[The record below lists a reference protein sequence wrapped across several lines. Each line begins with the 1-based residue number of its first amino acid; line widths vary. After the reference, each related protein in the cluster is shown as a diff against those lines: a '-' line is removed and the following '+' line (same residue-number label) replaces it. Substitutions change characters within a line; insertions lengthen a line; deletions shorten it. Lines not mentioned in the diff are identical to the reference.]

1 MVKIKRALIS
11 VSDKAGLENL
21 IKVLKKYDVEILS
34 TGGTAK
40 MIRDLGVAAK
50 DVSEHTGFPEM
61 LGGRVKTLHPKVHGG
76 LLALRENKEHME
88 TTKKYDIG
96 LIDMVV
102 VNLYPFEKT
111 VAKPGVK
118 LEEAI
123 ENIDIGGPSM
133 LRSAAKNHK
142 SVCVIC
148 DPNDYDR
155 VIEEMEKNS
164 GSIAEPLL
172 IDLGKKVF
180 ARTSAYDAAIYA
192 YLAGSSESGVGSQ
205 EGYPDKLNLSFKK
218 LQELRYG
225 ENPHQK
231 AAFYKDESINE
242 PSVANAVQLH
252 GKELS
257 FNNIIDL
264 NAALEIV
271 KEFDAPAATIIKHT
285 NPCGTATAD
294 TLTRAYI
301 EALDCDRLSA
311 FGSIVG
317 FNRPVDME
325 LAQTILKE
333 ADFVECIIAPSY
345 ETRALEALKAKKNL
359 RLLEVKNFGAKVAK
373 FDPSTGSGS
382 IPWFGELTI
391 PRTIPSEVE
400 GSVSRGIDKDMK
412 KVVGGLLV
420 QDRDVAHVKE
430 SDLKVVTKV
439 KPTKDELKSL
449 LFGWVVAKH
458 VKSNA
463 IVMCQGTKTVGVGA
477 GQMSR
482 VVSVMIAS
490 EKSGD
495 RAKGSTLASD
505 AFFPKEDGIEQAHK
519 AGVKAIIQPGG
530 SIRDKEV
537 IAMAD
542 KLGIA
547 MVFTGVRH
555 FKH

>member
-11 VSDKAGLENL
+11 VSDKANL
-21 IKVLKKYDVEILS
+21 GDLVKVLKKHGVEILS

-40 MIRDLGVAAK
+40 MIRDLGVPAK

-61 LGGRVKTLHPKVHGG
+61 LDGRVKTLHPKVHGG

-88 TTKKYDIG
+88 TTKKHGIG

-142 SVCVIC
+142 SVCVVC
-148 DPNDYDR
+148 DPNDYGR
-155 VIEEMEKNS
+155 IIEEMEKNS
-164 GSIAEPLL
+164 GSVSEPLL
-172 IDLGKKVF
+172 IELGKKVF

-192 YLAGSSESGVGSQ
+192 YLKGPGAGSQGPAEEFPQ
-205 EGYPDKLNLSFKK
+205 DLNLKFKK

-231 AAFYKDESINE
+231 AAFYKDESVDE
-242 PSVANAVQLH
+242 PSVANSVQLH

-271 KEFDAPAATIIKHT
+271 KEFDEPAATIIKHT
-285 NPCGTATAD
+285 NPCGTATASS
-294 TLTRAYI
+294 LTKAYLD
-301 EALDCDRLSA
+301 ALDCDRLSA

-325 LAQTILKE
+325 LAKTILKE

-345 ETRALEALKAKKNL
+345 EANALEALRVKKNL
-359 RLLEVKNFGAKVAK
+359 RLIEVKNFGTKISK
-373 FDPSTGSGS
+373 Y
-382 IPWFGELTI
+382 
-391 PRTIPSEVE
+391 
-400 GSVSRGIDKDMK
+400 DKDMK
-412 KVVGGLLV
+412 KIVGGLLV
-420 QDRDVAHVKE
+420 QDRDIAHVKE

-439 KPTKDELKSL
+439 KPTKEEVHSL

-463 IVMCQGTKTVGVGA
+463 IVLCQGTRTVGVGA

-482 VVSVMIAS
+482 VVSVSIAA
-490 EKSGD
+490 EKAGD
-495 RAKGSTLASD
+495 RSGGSTLASD
-505 AFFPKEDGIEQAHK
+505 AFFPKEDGIEQAAK

-537 IAMAD
+537 IEMAD

>member
-11 VSDKAGLENL
+11 VSDKTGLGEL
-21 IKVLKKYDVEILS
+21 VKVLNKHGVEILS

-40 MIRDLGVAAK
+40 MIRSLGMPAK

-61 LGGRVKTLHPKVHGG
+61 LDGRVKTLHPKVHGG
-76 LLALRENKEHME
+76 LLALRGNKEHME
-88 TTKKYDIG
+88 TVKTHGIG

-118 LEEAI
+118 LEEAT
-123 ENIDIGGPSM
+123 EFIDIGGPSM

-142 SVCVIC
+142 SVCVVC
-148 DPNDYDR
+148 DPGDYKK
-155 VIEEMEKNS
+155 VIEELERNAGGVS
-164 GSIAEPLL
+164 EELL
-172 IDLGKKVF
+172 TELGVKVF
-180 ARTSAYDAAIYA
+180 ARTSAYDAAIYNFFA
-192 YLAGSSESGVGSQ
+192 QYAIHNTQYEEAFPAALS
-205 EGYPDKLNLSFKK
+205 LNFTK
-218 LQELRYG
+218 LQDLRYG

-231 AAFYKDESINE
+231 AAFYKDESVDE
-242 PSVANAVQLH
+242 PSVACAAQLH

-271 KEFDAPAATIIKHT
+271 KEFDAPAAAIIKHT
-285 NPCGTATAD
+285 NPCGTAQARN
-294 TLTRAYI
+294 LTHAYLD
-301 EALDCDRLSA
+301 ALDCDRLSA
-311 FGSIVG
+311 FGSVVG
-317 FNRPVDME
+317 FNKPVDIE
-325 LAQTILKE
+325 LAGTIIRE

-345 ETRALEALKAKKNL
+345 ETDALNALKVKKNL
-359 RLLEVKNFGAKVAK
+359 RLIEVKNFASRNSLSKSNGNFASRNSLSKSNGN
-373 FDPSTGSGS
+373 FGSKA
-382 IPWFGELTI
+382 LKY
-391 PRTIPSEVE
+391 
-400 GSVSRGIDKDMK
+400 DKDLK
-412 KVVGGLLV
+412 KIVGGILL
-420 QDRDVAHVKE
+420 QDRDITRLKE
-430 SDLKVVTKV
+430 ADLKIVTQL
-439 KPTKDELKSL
+439 KPTKDELQSL

-463 IVMCQGTKTVGVGA
+463 IVLCQGTKTVGVGA

-482 VVSVMIAS
+482 VDSVRIAS
-490 EKSGD
+490 EKAGS
-495 RAKGSTLASD
+495 RAKEATLASD
-505 AFFPKEDGIEQAHK
+505 AFFPKEDAIEQAAK
-519 AGVKAIIQPGG
+519 AGVRAIIQPGG

>member
-1 MVKIKRALIS
+1 MYKESEPEEKPMVKIKRALIS
-11 VSDKAGLENL
+11 VSDKAGLGGL
-21 IKVLKKYDVEILS
+21 VKVLKKYDVEILS

-40 MIRDLGVAAK
+40 MIRGLGVAAK

-61 LGGRVKTLHPKVHGG
+61 LDGRVKTLHPKVHGG
-76 LLALRENKEHME
+76 LLALRENEEHMK
-88 TTKKYDIG
+88 TTSEYDIG

-142 SVCVIC
+142 SVCVVC
-148 DPNDYDR
+148 DPADYGR
-155 VIEEMEKNS
+155 VIEEMEKNA
-164 GSIAEPLL
+164 GSISKPLL
-172 IDLGKKVF
+172 AGLGKKVF
-180 ARTSAYDAAIYA
+180 ARTSAYDAAIYE
-192 YLAGSSESGVGSQ
+192 YLKGQGPAVKGQGE
-205 EGYPDKLNLSFKK
+205 EYPDKINLSFKK

-231 AAFYKDESINE
+231 AAFYRDESIDE
-242 PSVANAVQLH
+242 PSVVNSVQLH
-252 GKELS
+252 GRELS

-271 KEFDAPAATIIKHT
+271 KEFDEPASTIIKHT
-285 NPCGTATAD
+285 NPCGTATAK
-294 TLTRAYI
+294 TLTEAYLD
-301 EALDCDRLSA
+301 ALDCDRLSA

-333 ADFVECIIAPSY
+333 SDFVECMIAPSY
-345 ETRALEALKAKKNL
+345 ESNALEALKVKKNL
-359 RLLEVKNFGAKVAK
+359 RLIEVKNFA
-373 FDPSTGSGS
+373 SGNFTS
-382 IPWFGELTI
+382 WNFPGETKGNFAFAYV
-391 PRTIPSEVE
+391 RRNFS
-400 GSVSRGIDKDMK
+400 DKDMK
-412 KVVGGLLV
+412 KVVGGLLI
-420 QDRDVAHVKE
+420 QDRDIAHVKE

-439 KPTKDELKSL
+439 RPTKEQLNSL

-463 IVMCQGTKTVGVGA
+463 IVLSQGTKTVGVGA

-482 VVSVMIAS
+482 VDSVRIAVQ
-490 EKSGD
+490 KALR

-505 AFFPKEDGIEQAHK
+505 AFFPKEDGIEQAAK

-530 SIRDKEV
+530 SIRDNEV

>member
-1 MVKIKRALIS
+1 MVKIKRALVS
-11 VSDKAGLENL
+11 VSDKTGLEELAKTLN
-21 IKVLKKYDVEILS
+21 KFEVEILS

-40 MIRDLGVAAK
+40 AMRALGITVK

-61 LGGRVKTLHPKVHGG
+61 LDGRVKTLHPKVHGG
-76 LLALRENKEHME
+76 LLALRESTEHMN
-88 TTKKYDIG
+88 TVAKHDIG

-133 LRSAAKNHK
+133 LRSAAKNSH

-148 DPNDYDR
+148 DPADYAI
-155 VIEEMEKNS
+155 VIRELEKN
-164 GSIAEPLL
+164 GGAIPEELCVE
-172 IDLGKKVF
+172 LGIKVF
-180 ARTSAYDAAIYA
+180 GKTSVYDAAIHR
-192 YLAGSSESGVGSQ
+192 YLELARGVSKGKDAGADDGKGFPAS
-205 EGYPDKLNLSFKK
+205 LNLRFTKI
-218 LQELRYG
+218 QDLRYG

-231 AAFYKDESINE
+231 AVFYKDESIDE
-242 PSVANAVQLH
+242 PSVSGAVQLH

-271 KEFDAPAATIIKHT
+271 KEYQDPAATVIKHT
-285 NPCGTATAD
+285 NPCGTATAA
-294 TLTRAYI
+294 TLKQAYMD
-301 EALDCDRLSA
+301 ALDSDRLSA

-317 FNRPVDME
+317 FNRPVD
-325 LAQTILKE
+325 ADTAKAILDE

-345 ETRALEALKAKKNL
+345 EAKALEDLKAKKNL
-359 RLLEVKNFGAKVAK
+359 RLLEVKKFGAK
-373 FDPSTGSGS
+373 P
-382 IPWFGELTI
+382 
-391 PRTIPSEVE
+391 PRVDS
-400 GSVSRGIDKDMK
+400 DMK

-420 QDRDVAHVKE
+420 QDRDLAHVTE
-430 SDLKVVTKV
+430 SDLKFVTKV
-439 KPTKDELKSL
+439 KPTKEQLKSL

-458 VKSNA
+458 VKSNS
-463 IVMCQGTKTVGVGA
+463 IVLCLGTKTVGVGA

-482 VVSVMIAS
+482 VDSVKIACD
-490 EKSGD
+490 KAGP

-505 AFFPKEDGIEQAHK
+505 AFFPKEDGIEAAAK
-519 AGVKAIIQPGG
+519 GGAVAIIQPGG
-530 SIRDKEV
+530 SIRDAEV
-537 IAMAD
+537 IKKAD
-542 KLGIA
+542 ELGIA
-547 MVFTGVRH
+547 MVFTGIRH

>member
-1 MVKIKRALIS
+1 MQASKVVAEDSKSTNAGVNMKVKRALIS
-11 VSDKAGLENL
+11 VSDKTGLEDL
-21 IKVLKKYDVEILS
+21 AKVLGQFGVEILS

-40 MIRDLGVAAK
+40 AIRALGIAVK

-61 LGGRVKTLHPKVHGG
+61 LDGRVKTLHPKVHGG
-76 LLALRENKEHME
+76 LLALRDDKEHME
-88 TTKKYDIG
+88 TVKNHGIG

-111 VAKPGVK
+111 VAKEGVK

-133 LRSAAKNHK
+133 LRSAAKNHR

-148 DPNDYDR
+148 DPSDYGR
-155 VIEEMEKNS
+155 VIADMKANDGGISEK
-164 GSIAEPLL
+164 LL
-172 IDLGKKVF
+172 VELGVKVF
-180 ARTSAYDAAIYA
+180 ERTSTYDAAIYR
-192 YLAGSSESGVGSQ
+192 YLKNKVTGEGQGSGVKGQ
-205 EGYPDKLNLSFKK
+205 EGFPQTLNLNFTKI
-218 LQELRYG
+218 QDLRYG

-231 AAFYKDESINE
+231 AAFYKDPSSDE
-242 PSVANAVQLH
+242 PSVSSAVQLH

-264 NAALEIV
+264 DAALEIV
-271 KEFDAPAATIIKHT
+271 KGFDEPAATIIKHT
-285 NPCGTATAD
+285 NPCGTATAK
-294 TLTRAYI
+294 TLKQAYI
-301 EALDCDRLSA
+301 DALDCDRLSA

-317 FNRPVDME
+317 FNRPVDLE
-325 LAQTILKE
+325 VAQTILEE

-345 ETRALEALKAKKNL
+345 DGKALEALRTKKNL
-359 RLLEVKNFGAKVAK
+359 RLLEVKNFSAKATRH
-373 FDPSTGSGS
+373 DQDT
-382 IPWFGELTI
+382 
-391 PRTIPSEVE
+391 
-400 GSVSRGIDKDMK
+400 K

-420 QDRDVAHVKE
+420 QDRDVARLKE
-430 SDLKVVTKV
+430 SDLKVVTK
-439 KPTKDELKSL
+439 KAPTKEQVQSL

-463 IVMCQGTKTVGVGA
+463 IVLCQGTKTVGVGA

-482 VVSVMIAS
+482 VVSVSIAA
-490 EKSGD
+490 EKAGD

-505 AFFPKEDGIEQAHK
+505 AFFPKEDGIEQAAK
-519 AGVKAIIQPGG
+519 AGAVAIIQPGG

-547 MVFTGVRH
+547 MVFTGIRH
-555 FKH
+555 FRH

>member
-1 MVKIKRALIS
+1 MKVKRALIS
-11 VSDKAGLENL
+11 VSDKTGLEEL
-21 IKVLKKYDVEILS
+21 VKVLNKFGAEILS

-40 MIRDLGVAAK
+40 AIRALGIPVK

-61 LGGRVKTLHPKVHGG
+61 LDGRVKTLHPKIHGG

-88 TTKKYDIG
+88 TVKKYDIG

-111 VAKPGVK
+111 VAKEGVR

-148 DPNDYDR
+148 DPSDYKR
-155 VIEEMEKNS
+155 VIEDMEKNS
-164 GSIAEPLL
+164 GSVSEGLL
-172 IDLGKKVF
+172 VELGIKVF
-180 ARTSAYDAAIYA
+180 DRTSTYDAAIYA
-192 YLAGSSESGVGSQ
+192 YLKGQGSTAKAGE
-205 EGYPDKLNLSFKK
+205 EGFPANLNLNFKK
-218 LQELRYG
+218 IQDLRYG
-225 ENPHQK
+225 ENPHQG
-231 AAFYKDESINE
+231 AAFYRDQTSDE
-242 PSVANAVQLH
+242 PSVSSAVQLH

-271 KEFDAPAATIIKHT
+271 KEFADPAATIIKHT
-285 NPCGTATAD
+285 NPCGTATAK
-294 TLTRAYI
+294 TLRQAYVD
-301 EALDCDRLSA
+301 ALDCDRLSA
-311 FGSIVG
+311 FGSVVG
-317 FNRPVDME
+317 FNNPVDLE
-325 LAQTILKE
+325 LAKTILSE

-345 ETRALEALKAKKNL
+345 EGSALAALQAKKNL
-359 RLLEVKNFGAKVAK
+359 RLLEVKNFDSK
-373 FDPSTGSGS
+373 FK
-382 IPWFGELTI
+382 
-391 PRTIPSEVE
+391 RV
-400 GSVSRGIDKDMK
+400 DKDLK

-420 QDRDVAHVKE
+420 QDRDVVR
-430 SDLKVVTKV
+430 LKGSELKTVTKI
-439 KPTKDELKSL
+439 KPTEEQLASL
-449 LFGWVVAKH
+449 MFGWVVAKH

-463 IVMCQGTKTVGVGA
+463 IVLCQGTKTVGVGA

-482 VVSVMIAS
+482 VDSVMIAS
-490 EKSGD
+490 QKAGD
-495 RAKGSTLASD
+495 RAKGSVLASD
-505 AFFPKEDGIEQAHK
+505 AFFPKEDGIEQAAR

-530 SIRDKEV
+530 SIRDGEV
-537 IAMAD
+537 IKMAD

>member
-11 VSDKAGLENL
+11 VSDKAGLPDL
-21 IKVLKKYDVEILS
+21 AKVLDKFGVEILS

-40 MIRDLGVAAK
+40 AIRGLGINVK
-50 DVSEHTGFPEM
+50 DVSEHTGFPEI
-61 LGGRVKTLHPKVHGG
+61 LDGRVKTLHPKVHGA
-76 LLALRENKEHME
+76 LLALRDNKEHME
-88 TTKKYDIG
+88 IVEEHGIG

-133 LRSAAKNHK
+133 LRSAAKNHRF
-142 SVCVIC
+142 VCVVC
-148 DPNDYDR
+148 DPSDYGR
-155 VIEEMEKNS
+155 VIAEMEKTG
-164 GSIAEPLL
+164 GSVPEELL
-172 IDLGKKVF
+172 VELGIKVF
-180 ARTSAYDAAIYA
+180 RRTSNYDAAIYG
-192 YLAGSSESGVGSQ
+192 YLSKKPEERIQKSE
-205 EGYPDKLNLSFKK
+205 ENFPENLDLKFKK
-218 LQELRYG
+218 LQDLRYG

-231 AAFYKDESINE
+231 AAFYKDETSSE
-242 PSVANAVQLH
+242 PSISNAVQLH

-264 NAALEIV
+264 NAALGIV
-271 KEFDAPAATIIKHT
+271 SEFADPAATIIKHT
-285 NPCGTATAD
+285 NPCGTATALD
-294 TLTRAYI
+294 LKTAYI
-301 EALDCDRLSA
+301 DALDCDRLSA

-317 FNRPVDME
+317 FNRAVDAD
-325 LAQTILKE
+325 LARTILKE

-345 ETRALEALKAKKNL
+345 EAKALEVLKTKKNL
-359 RLLEVKNFGAKVAK
+359 RLLEVKDFGRKVAGL
-373 FDPSTGSGS
+373 D
-382 IPWFGELTI
+382 
-391 PRTIPSEVE
+391 R
-400 GSVSRGIDKDMK
+400 DMK

-420 QDRDVAHVKE
+420 QDRDTGSMEE
-430 SDLKVVTKV
+430 SHLLAVTKV
-439 KPTKDELKSL
+439 KPTKEEMKSM
-449 LFGWVVAKH
+449 LFGLVVAKH

-463 IVMCQGTKTVGVGA
+463 IVLSRGTKTVGIGA

-482 VVSVMIAS
+482 VDSVMIAS
-490 EKSGD
+490 RKAGSRSE
-495 RAKGSTLASD
+495 GSTLASD
-505 AFFPKEDGIEQAHK
+505 AFFPKEDGVEQAAK

-547 MVFTGVRH
+547 MVFTEVRH